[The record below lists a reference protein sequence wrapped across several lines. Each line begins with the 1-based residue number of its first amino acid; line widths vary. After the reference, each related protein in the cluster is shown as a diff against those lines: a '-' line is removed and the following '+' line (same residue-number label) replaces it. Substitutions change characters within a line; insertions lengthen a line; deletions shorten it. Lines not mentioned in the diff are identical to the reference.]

1 MRSYLKKDQEECRCR
16 FNDGVV
22 CNEQHCD
29 KCGWNPKVHEERLKQ
44 YYKKHHIVEEE
55 AES

>member
-1 MRSYLKKDQEECRCR
+1 MSTKTNKDLYTPRCR

-29 KCGWNPKVHEERLKQ
+29 KCGWNPEVAQARRLE
-44 YYKKHHIVEEE
+44 YEKKLKGGKTNG
-55 AES
+55 